1 MSVASGRWQI
11 SHGFSRGRRKLDRIP
26 QLSKKGK
33 SGIYMMTLTTW
44 NVVFLFTFGI
54 ITFHILCLVLKIF
67 LDNDK
72 ISDFLKVHDM
82 KTQSLLIA
90 APFVFTVGLDSR
102 VERVKKASD
111 VVLKGVDSVE
121 KVQIHDAHTGR
132 LNSHANPT
140 KVNSRN
146 VTTPNWK
153 VISVRFGSQAA
164 PAIAIPD
171 KKAAKPADDNDD
183 DDDINFFGK
192 ETEKKKKE
200 IETREVAKASTK
212 KKESGKLFILMDI
225 KPWDD
230 KTDIRN
236 LRKLFAVLRWKV
248 FSGEHPNW
256 SQLTTGLRKIDHAC
270 HH

>member
-11 SHGFSRGRRKLDRIP
+11 SHGFSQGRRKLDRIP
-26 QLSKKGK
+26 RLSKKGK

-44 NVVFLFTFGI
+44 NVVFLFTFGR

-90 APFVFTVGLDSR
+90 TPFVFTVGLDSR

-121 KVQIHDAHTGR
+121 KVQIHDAHHR
-132 LNSHANPT
+132 
-140 KVNSRN
+140 
-146 VTTPNWK
+146 K

-164 PAIAIPD
+164 PAIAVPD

-183 DDDINFFGK
+183 DDDIDFFGK
-192 ETEKKKKE
+192 ETEEKKKE

-230 KTDIRN
+230 KTNIRN

-256 SQLTTGLRKIDHAC
+256 SQLATGLRKIDRAC